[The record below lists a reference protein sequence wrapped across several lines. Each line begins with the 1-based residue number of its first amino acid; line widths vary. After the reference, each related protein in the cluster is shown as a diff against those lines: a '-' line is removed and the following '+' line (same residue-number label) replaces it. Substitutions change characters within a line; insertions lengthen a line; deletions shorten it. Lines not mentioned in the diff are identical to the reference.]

1 MRPSA
6 IDLIQDEKNFYY
18 PAKKKRSLRA
28 ECVSAE
34 ACVACTQ
41 TMFYFSFLSFGKH
54 WRARAQGEHP
64 YPFVLAVNKSP
75 SVYFLSRALDG
86 L

>member
-6 IDLIQDEKNFYY
+6 IDLIQDEKNVYY
-18 PAKKKRSLRA
+18 PAKKNAAYAQS
-28 ECVSAE
+28 VS
-34 ACVACTQ
+34 VQKPTWPVHRR
-41 TMFYFSFLSFGKH
+41 KH